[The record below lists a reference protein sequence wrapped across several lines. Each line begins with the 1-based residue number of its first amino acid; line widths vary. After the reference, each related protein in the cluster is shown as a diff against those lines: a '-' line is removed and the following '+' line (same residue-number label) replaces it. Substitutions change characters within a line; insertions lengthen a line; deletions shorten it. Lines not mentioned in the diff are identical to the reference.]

1 MRESPRFEA
10 LPLGL
15 LLALRNSIQGL
26 GFGLPAMAAGAFE
39 LAARWA
45 VAFWLVKPLHYL
57 AICLA
62 NPAAWFAADLL
73 LIWVYF
79 RELPGLLRQYPP
91 DPETPLY

>member
-1 MRESPRFEA
+1 MSCPGTISSMAQRKA
-10 LPLGL
+10 GL
-15 LLALRNSIQGL
+15 RL
-26 GFGLPAMAAGAFE
+26 
-39 LAARWA
+39 WA